1 MATKTNTIA
10 ARLRHAEERIE
21 RTEQRLVIQRNLI
34 ENAESDALQLTSAI
48 ASDSY
53 AASFQSLGQY
63 RTALLHIAQS
73 ISDSHVI

>member
-1 MATKTNTIA
+1 MTTKTNTIA

-21 RTEQRLVIQRNLI
+21 RTEQCLAIQRMLK
-34 ENAESDALQLTSAI
+34 EQADESVRHLASAI

-53 AASFQSLGQY
+53 AISFQSLGQY
-63 RTALLHIAQS
+63 RAALLHIAQS